1 MDGASAVFAV
11 VSLGVQLAAVVRQ
24 ANAFL
29 RSVHNAPDELIRLIE
44 VLDQLYAML
53 EHVRS
58 LIDQQALTPSL
69 PGAIISVA
77 SALQNCEKRIKKLE
91 SLVNRLKG
99 SVDSQRR
106 VKRVYAAFK
115 SVLKKEEITEL
126 RSQLHED
133 MMTLHLSI
141 SLNSAQLQ

>member
-24 ANAFL
+24 ANDFL
-29 RSVHNAPDELIRLIE
+29 RSVHNAPDELVRLIE
-44 VLDQLYAML
+44 VLDQLDAML

-58 LIDQQALTPSL
+58 LTDQQALTPSL

-91 SLVNRLKG
+91 NLVNRLKG
-99 SVDSQRR
+99 SVEGQRR
-106 VKRVYAAFK
+106 VKRVWAAVK
-115 SVLKKEEITEL
+115 AVYKKEEIMEL